1 MKILHYPI
9 FLFLLLAVTGCKK
22 QEKTHEETTETVE
35 NSIVY
40 AKGLELYKHHGYTIV
55 KVTNPWPNATESFT
69 YVMQQKDAVLPD
81 SLKKYTT
88 VQVPLQSIVVTSTTH
103 IPAMEMLGV
112 ENTLVGYP
120 GTDFISSEKTRKR
133 IDSGLVK
140 DVGQNEGLNTEIMI
154 DLSPDAVVGFS
165 ISSNNKSMNTLK
177 DSGLTVLYNGD
188 WTEQSPLG
196 RAEWIKFFGAL
207 YSRERE
213 ANIIFKQIV
222 KDYNDAKKIAQN
234 TTEKPT
240 VMAGAIFQDQW
251 NLPQGGSWGAQFL
264 KDANADYLWK
274 DTDGTGSLSL
284 SFETVLD
291 KAENAEYWIGP
302 NSYTSLT
309 QMTENN
315 PHYGQFQSFKN
326 KKVYS
331 FGTKRGPTGGY
342 VYYELSATR
351 PDLVLKDLIKIF
363 HPELLPDYELYFFEK
378 LN

>member
-9 FLFLLLAVTGCKK
+9 LLFLLLAVTGCKK
-22 QEKTHEETTETVE
+22 QKKTHEETTETVE

-69 YVMQQKDAVLPD
+69 YVMQQKDAVVPD

-213 ANIIFKQIV
+213 ANIIFNQIV

-264 KDANADYLWK
+264 KDANANYLWK

>member
-1 MKILHYPI
+1 
-9 FLFLLLAVTGCKK
+9 
-22 QEKTHEETTETVE
+22 
-35 NSIVY
+35 
-40 AKGLELYKHHGYTIV
+40 
-55 KVTNPWPNATESFT
+55 
-69 YVMQQKDAVLPD
+69 
-81 SLKKYTT
+81 
-88 VQVPLQSIVVTSTTH
+88 
-103 IPAMEMLGV
+103 
-112 ENTLVGYP
+112 
-120 GTDFISSEKTRKR
+120 
-133 IDSGLVK
+133 
-140 DVGQNEGLNTEIMI
+140 
-154 DLSPDAVVGFS
+154 
-165 ISSNNKSMNTLK
+165 MNTLK

-213 ANIIFKQIV
+213 ADIIFKQIV